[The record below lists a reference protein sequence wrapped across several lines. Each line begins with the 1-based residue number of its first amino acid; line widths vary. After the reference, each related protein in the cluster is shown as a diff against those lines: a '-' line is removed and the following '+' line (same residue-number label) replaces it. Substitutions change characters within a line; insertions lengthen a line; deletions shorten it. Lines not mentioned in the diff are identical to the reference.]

1 MFTQCLPAK
10 GKTFEKSDTWVS
22 KYWNVKKRLY
32 DRDDVV
38 LQHWRHLIQ
47 KLSRACL
54 PFDADT
60 LHVAVLAD
68 VPRIAR
74 LLCVRYR
81 QSILSQ
87 SRNFESQHED
97 ARIEK
102 IAKKQ
107 LLKWCVGAPG
117 AVCGDRLY
125 YFAPITD
132 AVIWLLV
139 AVHLSK
145 LTSIEMYHKTLL
157 MVVCAMVSLTLQKKW
172 SHITPILPKTL
183 LSAKPVFDEF
193 CHDRYMN
200 Y

>member
-1 MFTQCLPAK
+1 MHWDKKKKKFGNFVTLSRLCDNYYIEIQGSVHWMRFSAIRCSCEAKPSGLSLLSDAIFVFVHWRLTFEERRAAMFTQCLPAK

-87 SRNFESQHED
+87 SRNFESQHKD

-102 IAKKQ
+102 IAKNNY
-107 LLKWCVGAPG
+107 WN
-117 AVCGDRLY
+117 
-125 YFAPITD
+125 D
-132 AVIWLLV
+132 A
-139 AVHLSK
+139 
-145 LTSIEMYHKTLL
+145 
-157 MVVCAMVSLTLQKKW
+157 
-172 SHITPILPKTL
+172 
-183 LSAKPVFDEF
+183 
-193 CHDRYMN
+193 
-200 Y
+200 